1 MSAPEKTITG
11 AQKVAA
17 LLLSLDRTA
26 AAAVLQKLDPK
37 IVAEVAAAMTE
48 LDASFQDAKAIDALY
63 GELSRTLH
71 APTRLRTP
79 DDVEMGALL
88 DSALGKERSK
98 SVLHDIHVR
107 RKSERPFARLER
119 LPSHVVA
126 GAMGAE
132 STAVTALVLAHL
144 EPRQS
149 AEILSSFEPERA
161 LDVVQRMSKV
171 VPPGLQ
177 TLTAVAEAL
186 LERVDAVGTR
196 PAPIDPAT
204 RLKTI
209 AQMLTLAE
217 KSVEQAVLE
226 GLEQA
231 DKAMVGEIREFM
243 FTWNDLAGID
253 KRGMQ
258 KVLSSVETRTLAIA
272 LKACPADVE
281 ANVMQNLSVRV
292 RVMVA
297 EERDIAG
304 PMPMTEVLAA
314 RAEIMRS
321 VRSLMDAGDLAT
333 GEKGEQLVT

>member
-1 MSAPEKTITG
+1 MNAPEKTITG

-17 LLLSLDRTA
+17 LLLSLDRGA
-26 AAAVLQKLDPK
+26 AASVLEKLDPK

-48 LDASFQDAKAIDALY
+48 LDPSFQDAKTIDALY
-63 GELSRTLH
+63 GELARTLH
-71 APTRLRTP
+71 APTRLRAP
-79 DDVEMGALL
+79 DDAEMGTLL

-98 SVLHDIHVR
+98 AVLHDIHAR
-107 RKSERPFARLER
+107 RRSERPFARLEK

-126 GAMGAE
+126 SAMSAE

-144 EPRQS
+144 EPRNS
-149 AEILSSFEPERA
+149 AEILSTFDPDRA
-161 LDVVQRMSKV
+161 LEVVQRMSKV

-186 LERVDAVGTR
+186 LERVNVVAVR
-196 PAPIDPAT
+196 PAPIDPAL

-231 DKAMVGEIREFM
+231 DKQMVGEIREFM
-243 FTWNDLAGID
+243 FTWNDLATID

-258 KVLSSVETRTLAIA
+258 KVLSSVETRTLAIS
-272 LKACPADVE
+272 LKACPPDVE
-281 ANVMQNLSVRV
+281 ANVMQNLSSRV

-297 EERDIAG
+297 EEREIAG
-304 PMPMTEVLAA
+304 PMPMSEVLAA

-321 VRSLMDAGDLAT
+321 VRTLMDSGDLAT
-333 GEKGEQLVT
+333 GEKGEQLVS